1 MQIESTRFGKLDIDE
16 RKVIA
21 FPKGLI
27 GFPEEKSFV
36 MVHNKSTDTVAWL
49 QSVRTPNL
57 ALPVVSV
64 HQFAPN
70 YPDVPLDAAA
80 ERAGLAGSPDDMAAL
95 VVLCAS
101 PGVPATVNLQAPIIV
116 DAANWTGVQTILEF
130 TKYTT
135 REVFVVPA
143 AATQTVAAAA
153 GV

>member
-1 MQIESTRFGKLDIDE
+1 MHIESTRFGKLDIDE

-27 GFPEEKSFV
+27 GFPEEQSFV
-36 MVHNKSTDTVAWL
+36 MVHSKSTDTVAWL
-49 QSVRTPNL
+49 QSTRTPNL

-80 ERAGLAGSPDDMAAL
+80 ERAGLDGSPEDMAAL
-95 VVLCAS
+95 VVLCAT

-116 DAANWTGVQTILEF
+116 DAANWTGVQTILEG

-135 REVFVVPA
+135 REVFVVPV
-143 AATQTVAAAA
+143 AATQAATAAAA
-153 GV
+153 P

>member
-1 MQIESTRFGKLDIDE
+1 MKIESTRFGTLEVDAK
-16 RKVIA
+16 KVIG

-36 MVHNKSTDTVAWL
+36 MVHHKGSEVVAWL
-49 QSVRTPNL
+49 QSTQSPSL

-64 HQFAPN
+64 HQFGPS

-80 ERAGLAGSPDDMAAL
+80 ERAGLDGSPENMAAL
-95 VVLCAS
+95 VVMCAN
-101 PGVPATVNLQAPIIV
+101 PGTPPTVNLAAPIIV
-116 DAANWTGVQTILEF
+116 DAEKWTGVQTILEG

-143 AATQTVAAAA
+143 TAALPAQAAP
-153 GV
+153 

>member
-36 MVHNKSTDTVAWL
+36 MVHGKSTDTVAWL
-49 QSVRTPNL
+49 QSTLTPNL

-80 ERAGLAGSPDDMAAL
+80 ERAGLQGSPDDMAAL

-116 DAANWTGVQTILEF
+116 DAANWTGVQTILEG

-143 AATQTVAAAA
+143 AATQPVAAAA
-153 GV
+153 GL